1 MSRRPPG
8 CLLSQRLRHAEA
20 VARLLQL
27 VLITHLRRPHL
38 DEAEPRVE
46 RRQFRAQ
53 VDDVEVEACAAGP
66 ATVVFDDP
74 NQERAR
80 PVPWCG
86 GSTASIAKY
95 PVRPSIS
102 T

>member
-1 MSRRPPG
+1 M
-8 CLLSQRLRHAEA
+8 
-20 VARLLQL
+20 
-27 VLITHLRRPHL
+27 

-74 NQERAR
+74 NQEAR
-80 PVPWCG
+80 QTGALVRRINGQHREVPGAAVDFHMYGRPQPSRRPGRPHYLMNVPSC
-86 GSTASIAKY
+86 SSRIA
-95 PVRPSIS
+95 
-102 T
+102 